1 MDRQLRELMKASL
14 EINAY
19 LGRISDYA
27 PSRIVGT
34 SEDGLV
40 DITVDRNGHI
50 TNCTIA
56 EDWSR
61 TLDPPMLESDINDAL
76 TQAQSQRM
84 EIATQGIEKDNLP
97 EPQISD
103 DEIARAVT
111 KQQQNFESRPSFFLH
126 REPLEIGEDFIALA
140 DQVLNSDELST
151 PQTGTVDVTLTVG
164 LATQVALNYD
174 WAERRGGSIIARA
187 VVLASN
193 AAQQQSNDDALDN
206 LMSESIGFLS
216 RTE

>member
-1 MDRQLRELMKASL
+1 
-14 EINAY
+14 
-19 LGRISDYA
+19 
-27 PSRIVGT
+27 
-34 SEDGLV
+34 
-40 DITVDRNGHI
+40 
-50 TNCTIA
+50 
-56 EDWSR
+56 
-61 TLDPPMLESDINDAL
+61 MLESDINDAL

-84 EIATQGIEKDNLP
+84 ELATQGIEKDNLP
-97 EPQISD
+97 DPQISD
-103 DEIARAVT
+103 DEIIRAVT

-193 AAQQQSNDDALDN
+193 AAQQQSDDDALDN
-206 LMSESIGFLS
+206 LISESIGFLS

>member
-14 EINAY
+14 EISAY
-19 LGRISDYA
+19 LERVSDYA

-40 DITVDRNGHI
+40 DITVDRDGHI
-50 TNCTIA
+50 SNCTIA

-61 TLDPPMLESDINDAL
+61 TLDPLMLESAINDAL

-84 EIATQGIEKDNLP
+84 EFATQGIKNDNLP
-97 EPQISD
+97 DPQISD

-111 KQQQNFESRPSFFLH
+111 KQQRNFESRPSFFLH

-140 DQVLNSDELST
+140 DQILNSDEIST
-151 PQTGTVDVTLTVG
+151 PQTATVDVTLTVG
-164 LATQVALNYD
+164 LATQVTLNYD
-174 WAERRGGSIIARA
+174 WAERRSGSIIARA
-187 VVLASN
+187 IVLASN
-193 AAQQQSNDDALDN
+193 AAQQQTDDNPLDN
-206 LMSESIGFLS
+206 LMSEAIGFLS

>member
-1 MDRQLRELMKASL
+1 MKASL
-14 EINAY
+14 EISAY
-19 LGRISDYA
+19 LERVSDYA

-40 DITVDRNGHI
+40 DITVDRDGHI
-50 TNCTIA
+50 SNCTIA

-61 TLDPPMLESDINDAL
+61 TLDPLMLESAINDAL

-84 EIATQGIEKDNLP
+84 EFATQGIKNDNLP
-97 EPQISD
+97 DPQISD

-111 KQQQNFESRPSFFLH
+111 KQQRNFESRPSFFLH

-140 DQVLNSDELST
+140 DQILNSDEIST
-151 PQTGTVDVTLTVG
+151 PQTATVDVTLTVG
-164 LATQVALNYD
+164 LATQVTLNYD
-174 WAERRGGSIIARA
+174 WAERRSGSIIARA
-187 VVLASN
+187 IVLASN
-193 AAQQQSNDDALDN
+193 AAQQQTDDNPLDN
-206 LMSESIGFLS
+206 LMSEAIGFLS